1 MDRIDIEAEL
11 KICEAAKMSGVV
23 LGTRDFVI
31 HARTNYPELL
41 LRFKRLREM
50 FDSRVI
56 CASRHL
62 CPEGV
67 VELNQLLQLDS
78 EPTP

>member
-1 MDRIDIEAEL
+1 MERIDIEAEL
-11 KICEAAKMSGVV
+11 KICEAGIAEPWRMHTAEF
-23 LGTRDFVI
+23 LA
-31 HARTNYPELL
+31 HARVNYPELL

-67 VELNQLLQLDS
+67 AEINQLLQLDS